1 MKIKTREWVRIE
13 NEEQFKLFEQINPG
27 LNWYNGDREKIANSG
42 FNCWA
47 YNADTMGFAA
57 CERSAVGI
65 LCGYTEYK
73 LPKIGPIP
81 EGWRLVDKDKDAFTT
96 DAKVWCKTID
106 AWDQTGNKHD
116 YSMTMEYIIPATHPE
131 GNKLPNN
138 SYVVINDESDF
149 ELFRKTYPGDTLLYA
164 KDPIDSEKAKI
175 IARKQIYKDNS
186 GMLGTCMGSGY
197 GTQVHLPKPEKA
209 SWIKEFVVGTCIKV
223 TNDNLEYLK
232 GCIGDMKW
240 NDGSYFKDWQSSRI
254 ETGHYYLARVEGY
267 SGFTSWPE
275 PKGTE
280 IRTVCEDYII
290 DKAQRLSEKIKP
302 ADEAFPRNHY
312 FKNTPENIDEFLRR
326 FKNVKSNL
334 GYAVNR
340 DWFDARKINP
350 EFGMDQSGRLG
361 HVSSSGRGWYA
372 DNGYTRFVF
381 EHETEAKPVEASP
394 EPKPDWVDK
403 FVSKTFIKVTKDN
416 AEEVKKHLCDLEWA
430 SRKPFSDHTPH
441 GWPEVKLY
449 NNHGLLTHSHYE
461 YVDNSYTEVFIG
473 EQPEHKYKVG
483 DSIVVT
489 HKQANGDTK
498 DAFWTKYDVGTVAT
512 IKTVGNGEVIAWT
525 EADMKSNRIQILK
538 LTQIRPATSQDLPAA
553 IAAQSVKHEYKV
565 GDKVVVTK
573 NNQTPGKRDPDVYWT
588 EYDIG
593 DVVEITETLS
603 DGDVV
608 AKKNGRPTQNLRQAQ
623 IRPAT
628 PQDLLAAGAK
638 AASAELA
645 KIVEDQSTLCTDEQL
660 PKEKPGTVESI
671 VREDDGSMTITT
683 TGGSTFGGC
692 SVSSVKFS
700 GESVVG
706 KMTLKEMPAIASP
719 GTQLRN
725 TITESIPAG
734 TLVFSVPTS
743 TSEKEEKKMLTQS
756 ERDEV
761 IKLAVQAASTAA
773 AAKSGPG
780 VTSKATG
787 LAATAAKGL
796 AGWAL
801 APAKPVGRLAIKLLQ
816 YGVFL
821 VGVVGGGSYIAYWT
835 YNNGKDYLPT
845 IEFKKTEDKSPKDSV
860 VNSVTTF
867 ATTGEITG

>member
-57 CERSAVGI
+57 CERSASS
-65 LCGYTEYK
+65 CGYTEYK

-175 IARKQIYKDNS
+175 IAGKQIYKDNS

-525 EADMKSNRIQILK
+525 EADMKSNRSQILK

-573 NNQTPGKRDPDVYWT
+573 NNIDVYWT

-628 PQDLLAAGAK
+628 PSEISGTTPKVEMVDKK
-638 AASAELA
+638 A
-645 KIVEDQSTLCTDEQL
+645 VE
-660 PKEKPGTVESI
+660 EKFGLSFSDMVKKTNPSFYMDSSGTAL
-671 VREDDGSMTITT
+671 GC
-683 TGGSTFGGC
+683 GGSVYAGSQPLQIGALTPIGVTMHATK
-692 SVSSVKFS
+692 S
-700 GESVVG
+700 
-706 KMTLKEMPAIASP
+706 T
-719 GTQLRN
+719 
-725 TITESIPAG
+725 PAG

>member
-13 NEEQFKLFEQINPG
+13 NKEQFKLFEQINPG

-57 CERSAVGI
+57 CERSASS
-65 LCGYTEYK
+65 CGYTEYK

-483 DSIVVT
+483 D
-489 HKQANGDTK
+489 
-498 DAFWTKYDVGTVAT
+498 
-512 IKTVGNGEVIAWT
+512 
-525 EADMKSNRIQILK
+525 
-538 LTQIRPATSQDLPAA
+538 
-553 IAAQSVKHEYKV
+553 
-565 GDKVVVTK
+565 KVVVTK
-573 NNQTPGKRDPDVYWT
+573 NNQTPGKRDNNAYWT

-593 DVVEITETLS
+593 DVVEIVETIS

-608 AKKNGRPTQNLRQAQ
+608 AQKNGRSTQNLRKGQ
-623 IRPAT
+623 IRLAT
-628 PQDLLAAGAK
+628 PSEISGTTPKVEMVDKK
-638 AASAELA
+638 A
-645 KIVEDQSTLCTDEQL
+645 VE
-660 PKEKPGTVESI
+660 EKFGLSFSDMVKKTNPSFYMDSSGTAL
-671 VREDDGSMTITT
+671 GC
-683 TGGSTFGGC
+683 GGSVYAGSQPLQIGALTPIC
-692 SVSSVKFS
+692 VTMHATKS
-700 GESVVG
+700 
-706 KMTLKEMPAIASP
+706 T
-719 GTQLRN
+719 
-725 TITESIPAG
+725 PAG
-734 TLVFSVPTS
+734 TLVSTVPTS
-743 TSEKEEKKMLTQS
+743 TSEKEEKMLTQS

-821 VGVVGGGSYIAYWT
+821 VGVVGGGSYLAYWT

-845 IEFKKTEDKSPKDSV
+845 IEFKKPEDKSPKDSV